1 MLASKTSAAP
11 MMPPSAVGQVV
22 YRSQQF
28 GSQSAAGV
36 PNSRFRFGTYAI
48 SINEFKGRETLA

>member
-1 MLASKTSAAP
+1 
-11 MMPPSAVGQVV
+11 MPPSAVGQVV
-22 YRSQQF
+22 LLIATI

-36 PNSRFRFGTYAI
+36 PNSGFGFGTCAI